1 MKSLKIKNMLEG
13 AEKIT
18 MNEKDRNE
26 NIREI
31 KEALEEKRI
40 RETQNLDIRLK
51 KDELCAEMKKLDEIN
66 NILNSTSRNG
76 IGCPING
83 EIQQRE
89 QYEPLTCKGVES
101 CVVEKK
107 VVVESPKTE
116 QHPTGCHC
124 EKCCPHPKKTWFQRN
139 KKKLAIGVMWA
150 IMFVLALGISPQG
163 AWFTTLQESFVNIL
177 VDLFKMGLFVVAGI
191 LTFKVIIPKDKED
204 D

>member
-18 MNEKDRNE
+18 MNENDRNE

-66 NILNSTSRNG
+66 NILNSTSKNG

-83 EIQQRE
+83 EIQQE
-89 QYEPLTCKGVES
+89 QYEHLTCKGVES
-101 CVVEKK
+101 CIVEKK

-116 QHPTGCHC
+116 QHPIGCHC
-124 EKCCPHPKKTWFQRN
+124 EKCCPNPKKTWFQRN
-139 KKKLAIGVMWA
+139 KQKLAVGIMWI
-150 IMFVLALGISPQG
+150 IMFILALGISPQG

-177 VDLFKMGLFVVAGI
+177 VDLFKMGLFVVAGV
-191 LTFKVIIPKDKED
+191 LTFRVIIPKDKED